1 MAAISKNTISLKTAD
16 GDIHE
21 VSPMIAKQMQIVQSF
36 IEEESFETSTVIP
49 LPNVKSVELSKIIE
63 YLNYHQLIEEDSTY
77 SAPDDAKKRF
87 NARFVKELSG
97 CEMIQLI
104 LAANYLDVKDLLE
117 FMCQAV
123 ANLIKNKSVEFVR
136 KFFGVVNDFT
146 PEEEEKI
153 RKENQWAFENIDK
166 D

>member
-21 VSPMIAKQMQIVQSF
+21 VSPMIAKQMQTVQQF
-36 IEEESFETSTVIP
+36 IEEESFENSTVIP

-63 YLNYHQLIEEDSTY
+63 YLNYHHLIGEAST
-77 SAPDDAKKRF
+77 SASPDDGKKKF
-87 NARFVKELSG
+87 NARFAKELSD
-97 CEMIQLI
+97 CEMKQLT
-104 LAANYLDVKDLLE
+104 LAANYLNVKDLLE
-117 FMCQAV
+117 FMCQTV

-136 KFFGVVNDFT
+136 EFFGIDNDFT
-146 PEEEEKI
+146 PDEEEKI
-153 RKENQWAFENIDK
+153 RNDNHWAFEHIDK